1 MSREADAAARSLILV
16 VDDIG
21 DNRQM
26 YAEYLEYDGYRVEQ
40 AGSGAEAVV
49 LAEEVRPALIVMDLS
64 MPDMDGWDATRRLKG
79 DPRTRAIP
87 IIVVTGH
94 ALGNAEQRALEAGA
108 DAFLTKPCLP
118 NDLAS
123 KIAAMLASRASEQKA

>member
-1 MSREADAAARSLILV
+1 MTLTDDAAARPLILV

-26 YAEYLEYDGYRVEQ
+26 YAEYLAYDGYRVEQ

-49 LAEEVRPALIVMDLS
+49 FAEEVSPALIVMDLS
-64 MPDMDGWDATRRLKG
+64 MPDMDGWEAIRRIRANA
-79 DPRTRAIP
+79 RTASIP
-87 IIVVTGH
+87 IIVVSGY
-94 ALGNAEQRALEAGA
+94 ALDATQRGAGDARA

-118 NDLAS
+118 EDLAET
-123 KIAAMLASRASEQKA
+123 IAAMLAAREAG